1 MCRYLP
7 ASAVNR
13 PVGLGV
19 YTKAMMNNR
28 ILTICAA
35 VAAGMAGTSLA
46 HAQQGYPAPGQG
58 QAYVNQPYSTTPG
71 RSAQGGYVQGG
82 SVQGGYAAQE
92 RRGPGEPDFDGLDDD
107 DAPNAQSSAALPP
120 PGPVLSPNDPRYG
133 RPAGAPVYSDRGA
146 PMPTGPILSPDD
158 PRYGRPAGAPVYSD
172 RGGPAP
178 TGPVMSPDDPRY
190 GRPAGPPQVI
200 YADRP
205 PGSQQPVY
213 SDRGDS
219 RIPGAGIVYPND
231 DRAGTRPPGAIGD
244 AAGAQPQQPA
254 VGADGRPV
262 QLAALPPEDQPEVG
276 PAQLPPNLRRQEV
289 AFATKEPAGT
299 IVVDTAN
306 THLYYVLGGGRAIR
320 YGVRVG
326 RDGFTWNGVQKI
338 SRKAEWPDWHPPTEM
353 IERQPYLPRFM
364 AGGPGNPLGARA
376 MYLGSTVYRI
386 HGTNQP
392 STIGKF
398 VSSGCIG
405 MLNEDVSDL
414 FERAKVG
421 TRVVVLPGGAPPAN
435 TASAAAAPSPG
446 GPAAAAGPGPAQA
459 QLAPGAQTTVVP
471 PLPAPVTVR

>member
-7 ASAVNR
+7 SCPVNG

-19 YTKAMMNNR
+19 YKKAMMINR
-28 ILTICAA
+28 ILMICAA
-35 VAAGMAGTSLA
+35 VAAGMAGASFA
-46 HAQQGYPAPGQG
+46 HAQQGYPTAPGPTYSAAPGQ
-58 QAYVNQPYSTTPG
+58 YVP
-71 RSAQGGYVQGG
+71 GGYV
-82 SVQGGYAAQE
+82 VDE
-92 RRGPGEPDFDGLDDD
+92 RRNPGAADFDGLDDD
-107 DAPNAQSSAALPP
+107 DAPNAQSSTALPP
-120 PGPVLSPNDPRYG
+120 PGPVLSPADPRYG

-158 PRYGRPAGAPVYSD
+158 PRYGRPATAPVYSD
-172 RGGPAP
+172 RGAPMP
-178 TGPVMSPDDPRY
+178 TGPVLSPDDPRY
-190 GRPAGPPQVI
+190 GRPAGPPAVI

-205 PGSQQPVY
+205 AGSPQPAY
-213 SDRGDS
+213 SDRSDS
-219 RIPGAGIVYPND
+219 RIPGAGVVYPND
-231 DRAGTRPPGAIGD
+231 DRDGLRPPGGIG
-244 AAGAQPQQPA
+244 ATGAVPQPQQPA

-262 QLAALPPEDQPEVG
+262 QLAALPPEEQPDAA

-289 AFATKEPAGT
+289 SFATKEPAGT
-299 IVVDTAN
+299 IVVDTSN

-338 SRKAEWPDWHPPTEM
+338 TRKAEWPDWHPPTEM

-376 MYLGSTVYRI
+376 MYLGSTIYRI

-421 TRVVVLPGGAPPAN
+421 TRVVVLPGGPPPGTT
-435 TASAAAAPSPG
+435 TASAAPPSG
-446 GPAAAAGPGPAQA
+446 GPAGAAPAQA
-459 QLAPGAQTTVVP
+459 QMAPVPGGQPTVVP

>member
-1 MCRYLP
+1 MI
-7 ASAVNR
+7 
-13 PVGLGV
+13 
-19 YTKAMMNNR
+19 NR

-35 VAAGMAGTSLA
+35 VAAGMAGASFA
-46 HAQQGYPAPGQG
+46 HAQQGYPVAPRSTYSVAPGQ
-58 QAYVNQPYSTTPG
+58 YVP
-71 RSAQGGYVQGG
+71 GGYV
-82 SVQGGYAAQE
+82 VDE
-92 RRGPGEPDFDGLDDD
+92 RRDPGAADFDALDDD
-107 DAPNAQSSAALPP
+107 DDTPNAQSPIALSP
-120 PGPVLSPNDPRYG
+120 PGPVLSPADPRYG

-146 PMPTGPILSPDD
+146 PMPTGPVL
-158 PRYGRPAGAPVYSD
+158 
-172 RGGPAP
+172 
-178 TGPVMSPDDPRY
+178 SPDDPRY
-190 GRPAGPPQVI
+190 GRPAGPPPVI
-200 YADRP
+200 YGDRP
-205 PGSQQPVY
+205 AGSQQPVY
-213 SDRGDS
+213 SDRNDS
-219 RIPGAGIVYPND
+219 RIPGVGIVYPSD
-231 DRAGTRPPGAIGD
+231 DRAGLRPPGAV
-244 AAGAQPQQPA
+244 GATGAVPPQQQPA

-262 QLAALPPEDQPEVG
+262 QLAALPPEEQPEAA

-289 AFATKEPAGT
+289 SFATKEPAGT
-299 IVVDTAN
+299 IVVDTSN

-376 MYLGSTVYRI
+376 MYLGSTIYRI

-414 FERAKVG
+414 FERTKVG
-421 TRVVVLPGGAPPAN
+421 TRVVVMPGGPPPGTT
-435 TASAAAAPSPG
+435 TASAAPPPG
-446 GPAAAAGPGPAQA
+446 GPAGAAPAQA
-459 QLAPGAQTTVVP
+459 QMAPAPVGQPTVVP